1 MEDGGTEEK
10 RGSKGVEMEM
20 ECQKQEDEEK
30 DGQMPEKEVQPTK
43 KYYPQIKNLQT
54 KCKKNKDKGKEAQVW

>member
-1 MEDGGTEEK
+1 
-10 RGSKGVEMEM
+10 MEM